1 MNDNLTAR
9 QHLERRGAYYY
20 IWAYAVSFLVATLF
34 QYISGVRI
42 SAILVNVFI
51 SIINLSL
58 AFIIFYK
65 KSRGVKANVL
75 PWILG
80 FTSLSAPIAVKY
92 SYAFKEGWTFAVQS
106 TNSTALMVLFVI
118 MLYLYYQPNL
128 FKFYAI
134 ISLGS
139 WLLLLYLAYING
151 ADYHWDSSI
160 NGVPVTSGIIVLRE
174 IYFLIAMAII
184 MVVTYR
190 NIPDII
196 HYEERSIEQTNHI
209 KKQADTQKSMTAIV
223 KDKMNL
229 LFKKVDAQNGLLN
242 RFNQKIETQASS
254 FSEMS
259 ATMEELAGSSEQ
271 IANESIAQIE
281 GNVKMESIVEE
292 FKNIQVET
300 KQNLSETYANI
311 QSVSDKSTVANEQLM
326 EVEKTVFAI
335 KEQSGRI
342 GDTVNLI
349 VDIADKINLLSLNAS
364 IEAARAGEAGRGFAV
379 VADEI
384 GKLAYQTQESI
395 KEINH
400 VLSDSSKNTVD
411 GVLVIQK
418 TAEMM
423 REMIAHMGEGAHKI
437 QLLQESIFIEEKYIK
452 IIIGQM
458 NDNIALAKKIG
469 TATDEQKVAVE
480 STSQALED
488 LIVILNEMVNEVKEL
503 AKTANEIRENAVDVM
518 VDTEKAVSGMDDPVP
533 AMS

>member
-1 MNDNLTAR
+1 MSVKLTPR
-9 QHLERRGAYYY
+9 QQLERRGAFYY
-20 IWAYAVSFLVATLF
+20 IVAYVFIFLLAALF
-34 QYISGVRI
+34 QFVAGVRFKAIMINVLI
-42 SAILVNVFI
+42 S
-51 SIINLSL
+51 SINITL
-58 AFIIFYK
+58 AVIIYYR
-65 KSRGVKANVL
+65 KSRGLKVKII

-80 FTSLSAPIAVKY
+80 FTSLSTPIAVKF
-92 SYAFKEGWTFAVQS
+92 SYAMKEGWTFAVQS
-106 TNSTALMVLFVI
+106 TNSTAMMVLFVI
-118 MLYLYYQPNL
+118 MLYLFYQPNL
-128 FKFYAI
+128 YKFFSF

-139 WLLLLYLAYING
+139 WVLLLYLAYING
-151 ADYHWDSSI
+151 AEYHWDSNV

-174 IYFLIAMAII
+174 VFVLISNGVIMA
-184 MVVTYR
+184 VTYR

-196 HYEERSIEQTNHI
+196 KYEERSLEQTDHI
-209 KKQADTQKSMTAIV
+209 KKQADAQKAMTAII
-223 KDKMNL
+223 KEKMNV
-229 LFKKVDAQNGLLN
+229 LFQKVDSQNILIS
-242 RFNQKIETQASS
+242 RFNQKMETQASS

-271 IANESIAQIE
+271 IATESVTQIE
-281 GNVKMESIVEE
+281 GNVKMESIVDE

-300 KQNLSETYANI
+300 KQNLAETYSDI
-311 QSVSDKSTVANEQLM
+311 QSVSDKSTVANEQLK

-342 GDTVNLI
+342 GETVNLI

-384 GKLAYQTQESI
+384 GKLAFQTQESI
-395 KEINH
+395 KEINK

-411 GVLVIQK
+411 GVSVIQK

-423 REMIAHMGEGAHKI
+423 REMITHMSQGAHKI

-458 NDNIALAKKIG
+458 SDNIALAKKIG

-488 LIVILNEMVNEVKEL
+488 LIVILNEMVNEIKEM
-503 AKTANEIRENAVDVM
+503 AQTAQEIQENAVDVM
-518 VDTEKAVSGMDDPVP
+518 VDTEKAVNGMGEI
-533 AMS
+533 